1 MTLIEIC
8 GDSDCFKPPESLSGA
23 GIVLAVRL
31 SAIERLVDV
40 PNEFVDEEA
49 ESEEDVED
57 VEMEEEHELDE
68 SKLGVTFRLDLAG

>member
-8 GDSDCFKPPESLSGA
+8 GDSDCFKPPESLSDA
-23 GIVLAVRL
+23 IVLAVRL
-31 SAIERLVDV
+31 SAIERLVEV